1 MLCRVFLSLCSEV
14 SMATNLPTDLLRS
27 FVAIV
32 DAGSMLRA
40 TERILL
46 SQSALSLQMRRLEK
60 IIRVQIFHR
69 HGRKLTLTPAGQHLL
84 HQARQILDL
93 NDRILSSLVGE
104 PLSGTVH
111 IGLVQDFAET
121 LLSSALGV
129 FAAAHPEV
137 QLQVR
142 VADSQ
147 SLMDALRDHHL
158 DVVLSVLPD
167 EEDSTLRRAPLVWI
181 GEPEL
186 TKQEI
191 LPLALL
197 EMPCLFRSIALRALE
212 ATGRRFR
219 IVVETPS
226 LSGLSAAV
234 QAGLGVT
241 CRTSLF
247 AETATIPVIS
257 KDILPPLPHVS
268 YALHTAKSPT
278 APAKRIAD
286 LIRTAVSDE
295 NARNL

>member
-1 MLCRVFLSLCSEV
+1 
-14 SMATNLPTDLLRS
+14 MATNLPTDLLRS

-40 TERILL
+40 TERIFL

-60 IIRVQIFHR
+60 IVRVPLFHR

-93 NDRILSSLVGE
+93 NDRILTSLAGE
-104 PLSGTVH
+104 PLSGAVH

-121 LLSSALGV
+121 LLSGALGV
-129 FAAAHPEV
+129 FAAAHPEA
-137 QLQVR
+137 QLQVK

-147 SLMDALRDHHL
+147 NLMDALRDHHL
-158 DVVLSVLPD
+158 DVVLSILPD
-167 EEDSTLRRAPLVWI
+167 GEEAALRRVPAVWI

-186 TKQEI
+186 AGQEI

-197 EMPCLFRSIALRALE
+197 EMPCLFRATALRALE
-212 ATGRRFR
+212 AAGRRFR

-226 LSGLSAAV
+226 LSGLRAAV
-234 QAGLGVT
+234 QTGLGIT
-241 CRTSLF
+241 CRTNLF
-247 AETATIPVIS
+247 AEAASAPVIP
-257 KDILPPLPHVS
+257 KDLLPPLPHVS
-268 YALHTAKSPT
+268 YALHTVENPT

-286 LIRTAVSDE
+286 LIRTALNEE
-295 NARNL
+295 NI